1 MRSPPEYYIQMLP
14 LIVMQ
19 FFQLFCLDSPKL
31 KASECFVKKLTQ
43 KCYVGEGNSKLRT
56 FYEV

>member
-1 MRSPPEYYIQMLP
+1 MLP